1 MAANDKE
8 KWGVAHIFASFN
20 NTIITVTDLSGAETV
35 TKSSGGMVVKQDRN
49 ESSPYAAMQMAG
61 NVAQAAR
68 EKGIV
73 GVHVKVRA
81 PGQGKQ
87 RSPGPGAQAAIRA
100 LARAGMRIG
109 RIEDVTP
116 VPHDSCRAKGG
127 TTWQESVMQI
137 EFASLDDSLARFT
150 LSGASPAFAN
160 AFRRAMIGE
169 VPTLAIE
176 DVRIY
181 NNTSALFDEMLAHR
195 LGLIPIKTDLSSYST
210 QAKCTCGGAGCPGCT
225 VTYTLSAEGPRMVS
239 SNDLIPAGPQSGT
252 GVRQCAHRQ
261 THERADTCPRSKS
274 SPQYR
279 QGTRKMAADPG
290 LRVQKSSRS
299 LDQRSL

>member
-1 MAANDKE
+1 
-8 KWGVAHIFASFN
+8 
-20 NTIITVTDLSGAETV
+20 
-35 TKSSGGMVVKQDRN
+35 
-49 ESSPYAAMQMAG
+49 
-61 NVAQAAR
+61 
-68 EKGIV
+68 
-73 GVHVKVRA
+73 
-81 PGQGKQ
+81 
-87 RSPGPGAQAAIRA
+87 
-100 LARAGMRIG
+100 
-109 RIEDVTP
+109 
-116 VPHDSCRAKGG
+116 
-127 TTWQESVMQI
+127 MQI

-239 SNDLIPAGPQSGT
+239 SNDLIPADPKAVPVYDNVPIVKLIKG
-252 GVRQCAHRQ
+252 Q
-261 THERADTCPRSKS
+261 TLVLEAKAVLNIGREHAKWQPTLVCGYKNHPVVSISDICDACGNCVEECPRQVLAINGKKVEVVKGKLPDCSMCKLCEKACLAS
-274 SPQYR
+274 GIGDEPAIR
-279 QGTRKMAADPG
+279 ITAEADRYIFVVEG
-290 LRVQKSSRS
+290 DGS
-299 LDQRSL
+299 LPVKEIMNRALQFIKELSDELEHQLGEISGEEKK